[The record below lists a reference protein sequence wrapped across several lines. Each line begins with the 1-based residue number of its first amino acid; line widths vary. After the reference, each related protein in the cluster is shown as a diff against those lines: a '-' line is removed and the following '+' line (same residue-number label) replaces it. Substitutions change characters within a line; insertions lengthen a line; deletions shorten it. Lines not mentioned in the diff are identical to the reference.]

1 MPLFHPFQFQYQST
15 LIEFKG
21 DYALVRA
28 EKGPLKGDFFL
39 PKALLPQNLT
49 EGDTFTLSF
58 QPQEFQDANKE
69 KELACMRA
77 LLNDLLV

>member
-1 MPLFHPFQFQYQST
+1 M
-15 LIEFKG
+15 EFKG